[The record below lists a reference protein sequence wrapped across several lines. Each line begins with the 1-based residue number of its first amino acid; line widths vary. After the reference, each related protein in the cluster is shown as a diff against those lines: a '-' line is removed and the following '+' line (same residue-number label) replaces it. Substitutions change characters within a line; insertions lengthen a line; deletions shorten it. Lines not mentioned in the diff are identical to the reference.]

1 VWKGWLVC
9 TTTSRQYV
17 DLGSV
22 RKLNDRLSIAFK
34 STGVANWDPQPAVA
48 KFFTEKKH
56 GDKDRYKKREFVRNF
71 F

>member
-1 VWKGWLVC
+1 MWKGWLVC

-48 KFFTEKKH
+48 KFFTEKNTEIKT
-56 GDKDRYKKREFVRNF
+56 DIKNANLFEFF
-71 F
+71 